1 MKLSISNIG
10 WSEKDNFV
18 VFQLMKKYKY
28 SGLEIAPTRIF
39 PVSPYDHLEEAA
51 MWSKDLYQRY
61 GFSIPSMQSIWYGRH
76 ERIFGTKEERQV
88 LLDYTKKAID
98 FAHAVGCK
106 NLVFGCPKNRVLPE
120 DAEKITAVPFFKE
133 LGDYA
138 YLKDTVIGLEANP
151 SIYNTNYINDTK
163 LALELIR
170 QVDSEGFKLNLDTGT
185 MIFNGESI
193 NELIGNVKYIN
204 HVHISE
210 PYLKPIE
217 ERGLHNELKN
227 ILLSEGY
234 RGYISIEMS
243 TIDDLNILD
252 KKLQYINHIYL

>member
-138 YLKDTVIGLEANP
+138 YL
-151 SIYNTNYINDTK
+151 
-163 LALELIR
+163 
-170 QVDSEGFKLNLDTGT
+170 
-185 MIFNGESI
+185 
-193 NELIGNVKYIN
+193 
-204 HVHISE
+204 
-210 PYLKPIE
+210 
-217 ERGLHNELKN
+217 
-227 ILLSEGY
+227 
-234 RGYISIEMS
+234 
-243 TIDDLNILD
+243 
-252 KKLQYINHIYL
+252 

>member
-193 NELIGNVKYIN
+193 NELIGNVKYIK

-217 ERGLHNELKN
+217 ERGLRNELKN